1 MAATAPT
8 PYVPARPGDL
18 ITAENWNSMQIDVQ
32 QDIAK
37 QVATAVANVKNVD
50 HATGSDK
57 IGGMTLA
64 QLTTYIL
71 DQAFAQIPKRT
82 GYMQVLCNLE
92 WNTANNAGVDKVIQ
106 HNLKVYPITD
116 VYQLNFFPAVC
127 ARSDKPEEATAQWVL
142 FYLYHADERRLRI
155 PGTTGAID
163 IETEPKFR
171 ILWKTLIDQFQE
183 QKLLEYT
190 DDTTLDDL
198 EVDFWRAMFKSPPND
213 EFDPDSY
220 CHSPWFEKCCGEKR
234 TVGDLQ
240 RHGDFDDIYLKLQPI
255 KTAFSI
261 TVTNAVT
268 PAPAPAWTVIP
279 GTTAAAPAATTP
291 VSEQGVVQVSQLDL
305 DTIALHLFIAPTLTF
320 PQPVGAPPMMAPPA
334 AYQTHLPVLALLKV

>member
-1 MAATAPT
+1 
-8 PYVPARPGDL
+8 
-18 ITAENWNSMQIDVQ
+18 MQIDVQ

-50 HATGSDK
+50 HATDSDK

-183 QKLLEYT
+183 QKLHEYT

-240 RHGDFDDIYLKLQPI
+240 RHGDFDDIYLKMMPQ
-255 KTAFSI
+255 KTWVYVLPNPSTSSSSSGRL
-261 TVTNAVT
+261 TVT
-268 PAPAPAWTVIP
+268 
-279 GTTAAAPAATTP
+279 G
-291 VSEQGVVQVSQLDL
+291 GL
-305 DTIALHLFIAPTLTF
+305 DTISGGGGGGSGGQF
-320 PQPVGAPPMMAPPA
+320 
-334 AYQTHLPVLALLKV
+334 